1 MSSQGLIFFLL
12 MIIAFVPKTSTTNSA
27 VLQRGKS
34 NAVAF
39 LLLPL
44 NEGVM
49 YENMELVK
57 IEDLILSSVFLGS

>member
-1 MSSQGLIFFLL
+1 MSSQGLMFFSL

-27 VLQRGKS
+27 VFQRGKS

-39 LLLPL
+39 CCPL

-49 YENMELVK
+49 WLKVINK
-57 IEDLILSSVFLGS
+57 IGYAKDMKTWNW